1 MNQSNVVQSNSHAQL
16 SIVEPAVEI
25 ADKQPNKPGVLILS
39 RIDDNYQLHWG
50 PLDGNP
56 AQRIAAVFR
65 GQSSAD
71 FTTES
76 WEFGKPLNVDCQK
89 LNCLYLTE
97 NPLTITFQNQT
108 EQKRT
113 FKIKVSE
120 FTSLAEFIERL
131 IVNGIAV
138 PSDERPFSLSFYRKC
153 HKGVFFYSP
162 PYIQLQ
168 FDQFSNLANFWT
180 NVHEFFQRLIIH
192 LDRSDTLPKDPL
204 FPLGL
209 AARAAHDRVY
219 EQINVFIAEQP
230 VYEQID
236 SKKWSEMF
244 DEEGRAKNPEEFK
257 NIIYHA
263 GIDKDTLPKALPFV
277 FGVYPLTSTE
287 KEREIQH
294 EKQKKEF
301 DILVEEVNLLEQ
313 DQILANK
320 KLNGAFRVISHD
332 ISRTDRQNIAFK
344 EVTKPG
350 LTMLTTL
357 LQSYCIFN
365 PPISYLQGMNDLFVP
380 IILAYIPDWDDDGNP
395 IDSEGKIIDHEKL
408 MADIFWCFDAM
419 LRNTNQ
425 LSFLASVTEQC
436 QAQAIIVNKIL
447 TKVSPLAAIWMR
459 RNNLHQLLWCYSDFV
474 LLFKRSF
481 EYIWTVW
488 FQFNCSPDSIHWL
501 TYFVAALIMETFPK
515 LTQMKDVTIPTVM
528 ERFPVFM
535 KDLDHHR
542 LGLISLW
549 LASQYKFEPQPPTP
563 ETETPKFD
571 FFHPSWEQ

>member
-1 MNQSNVVQSNSHAQL
+1 MNQSNIVQSGSYAQL
-16 SIVEPAVEI
+16 SIVEPATEI
-25 ADKQPNKPGVLILS
+25 KDKQPNKPGVLILS
-39 RIDDNYQLHWG
+39 RVDDNYQLHWG
-50 PLDGNP
+50 PLEGNP

-65 GQSSAD
+65 GQPSAD
-71 FTTES
+71 FATES
-76 WEFGKPLNVDCQK
+76 WDFGKPLNVDCQQ
-89 LNCLYLTE
+89 LDCLYLTE
-97 NPLTITFQNQT
+97 NPLTITFQGIDNT
-108 EQKRT
+108 KSRT
-113 FKIKVSE
+113 FKIEISE

-138 PSDERPFSLSFYRKC
+138 PSDQKPYSLSFYRKC

-168 FDQFSNLANFWT
+168 FDQFTNLANFWT
-180 NVHEFFQRLIIH
+180 NVHDFFQRLIIH
-192 LDRSDTLPKDPL
+192 LDRSDTLPKDPM

-219 EQINVFIAEQP
+219 DQINAFIAEQP
-230 VYEQID
+230 QYQEINAE
-236 SKKWSEMF
+236 KWKEMF
-244 DEEGRAKNPEEFK
+244 DDEGRVKDPESFK
-257 NIIYHA
+257 KVIYHA
-263 GIDKDTLPKALPFV
+263 GIDKETLPKALPFV
-277 FGVYPLTSTE
+277 FGVYDLKSTQ
-287 KEREIQH
+287 KERDAQTEQ
-294 EKQKKEF
+294 QKKEF
-301 DILVEEVNLLEQ
+301 DILVEEVKLLEPNQ
-313 DQILANK
+313 VAANK
-320 KLNGAFRVISHD
+320 KLSSAFRVISHD
-332 ISRTDRQNIAFK
+332 ISRTDRLNIAFK
-344 EVTKPG
+344 EVEKPG

-380 IILAYIPDWDDDGNP
+380 IILAYIPDWNDEGMP
-395 IDSEGKIIDHEKL
+395 IDNNGNLIEYNNL
-408 MADIFWCFDAM
+408 MSDIFWCFDAM

-436 QAQAIIVNKIL
+436 QAQAVIVNNIL
-447 TKVSPLAAIWMR
+447 KKVSPLAAIWMR

-488 FQFNCSPDSIHWL
+488 FQFNCSPDPIHWL

-515 LTQMKDVTIPTVM
+515 LTKMKDVTIPTVM

-535 KDLDHHR
+535 KELDHHR

-549 LASQYKFEPQPPTP
+549 LATQYTFEKQEPEKPP
-563 ETETPKFD
+563 ELPKFD
-571 FFHPSWEQ
+571 FFKPFWE